1 MHTLC
6 RLEAFYSMKEAV
18 AVTTVDVF
26 ARPNCHQVLSI
37 TIFMFLSQKKKADIA
52 FREKSQGS
60 KWDA

>member
-1 MHTLC
+1 
-6 RLEAFYSMKEAV
+6 MKEAV

-52 FREKSQGS
+52 FRENPKEANGMLDQES
-60 KWDA
+60 

>member
-1 MHTLC
+1 
-6 RLEAFYSMKEAV
+6 MKEAV

-52 FREKSQGS
+52 FREKSKEANGMLDQES
-60 KWDA
+60 